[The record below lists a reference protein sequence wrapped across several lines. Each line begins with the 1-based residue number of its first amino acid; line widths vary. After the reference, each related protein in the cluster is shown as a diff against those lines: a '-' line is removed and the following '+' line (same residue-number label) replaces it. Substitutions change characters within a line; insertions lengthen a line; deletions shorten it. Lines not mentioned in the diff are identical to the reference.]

1 MKQTIENSLKQ
12 FVEDAIFLNNYLKV
26 ENLPNK
32 DYNAKLTVK
41 IGKRIEQN
49 ATYIIQNGG
58 IEQFLKLL
66 DCENIV
72 VASFAAEYLYPLYPT
87 KCIEIIKRRA
97 KSIKNS
103 LDRKREED
111 LIDGL
116 ENDKV
121 FFTGHFK
128 TIYGTNDYKSLSRE
142 KN

>member
-1 MKQTIENSLKQ
+1 MEKKFITARRENYLALKGKVMKQTIENLLKQ

-49 ATYIIQNGG
+49 ATHIIQNGG

-66 DCENIV
+66 DCENIA

-87 KCIEIIKRRA
+87 KCIEIIKRR
-97 KSIKNS
+97 
-103 LDRKREED
+103 
-111 LIDGL
+111 
-116 ENDKV
+116 DK
-121 FFTGHFK
+121 G
-128 TIYGTNDYKSLSRE
+128 IN
-142 KN
+142 N